1 MDKRHK
7 IILVSILIVVSLIAI
22 MDIMFLKSGMFG
34 SPEDYTNGNYLAG
47 LWPMFF
53 KLSLSIMIIF
63 SGLYYFYYRKDIS
76 ETIAIFLG
84 SYALWSYFGISDV
97 LYFWFQGKAVPDS
110 LPWLSHNIALQPVA
124 NILGYTT
131 ITNTSLYV
139 SGVIGIITIFY
150 MTKLLKERF

>member
-7 IILVSILIVVSLIAI
+7 KILISIFIVLSLIALL
-22 MDIMFLKSGMFG
+22 DILFMNSGLFG
-34 SPEDYTNGNYLAG
+34 SVEDYTSGNYAAG

-53 KLSLSIMIIF
+53 KLALTIMILF
-63 SGLYYFYYRKDIS
+63 SGAYYFYYRQDIS

-84 SYALWSYFGISDV
+84 SYTLWSYFGISDV
-97 LYFWFQGKAVPDS
+97 LYFWLQGKMVPDQ
-110 LPWLSHNIALQPVA
+110 LPWLSHNAFLQPAA

-139 SGVIGIITIFY
+139 SAALGILVVYFT
-150 MTKLLKERF
+150 TKILKEKF